1 MPGTYVAL
9 YLRVRWRWGGGVGRL
24 IQKLLTSK
32 KQKQKTKNKT
42 KTNPNLCVNKCL
54 LYSLHAA
61 T

>member
-32 KQKQKTKNKT
+32 TKTKNKT
-42 KTNPNLCVNKCL
+42 KQNPNLCVNECL
-54 LYSLHAA
+54 LYSLHA
-61 T
+61 TP

>member
-32 KQKQKTKNKT
+32 TKKKTKNKT
-42 KTNPNLCVNKCL
+42 KQK
-54 LYSLHAA
+54 S
-61 T
+61 